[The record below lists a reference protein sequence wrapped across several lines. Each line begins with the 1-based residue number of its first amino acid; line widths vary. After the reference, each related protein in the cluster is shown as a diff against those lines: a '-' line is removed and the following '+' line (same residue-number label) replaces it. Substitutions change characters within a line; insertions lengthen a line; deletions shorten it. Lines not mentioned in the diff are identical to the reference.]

1 MNAPEIWYAVL
12 NWGLGH
18 ASRSAPL
25 IEALERRGYRL
36 RLASDGAAGAWL
48 RARFPHLPYWELPA
62 YQARYARHWPAWAA
76 LVPQLP
82 RLARRA
88 RAERLFLARCLQAY
102 PAPQA
107 LISDNR
113 LGWQA
118 PGLRSLYLSHQFQ
131 LATPPFSPL
140 ATFLHRYYWRSFS
153 ALAVPD
159 AAGSPLAGK
168 LARPPASWGE
178 RLYWLGPLSHL
189 AGRPELKRTGRGEQR
204 GPLRV
209 TAVLSGP
216 EPQRSLLEGQ
226 LAAQARS
233 LPQYRWT
240 LVRGCEGPWAGWPGS
255 VYGRLGSGAL
265 AAVLAQTDVVV
276 GRSGYSSLMDYQQAQ
291 LPAVLIP
298 TPGQGEQEYLAAYHA
313 GQGHAVVAR
322 QGRLDLSRHIPAAR
336 EVPGWP
342 MVPQPEWEGLFGFLE
357 GK

>member
-1 MNAPEIWYAVL
+1 MKQPEIWYAVL

-25 IEALERRGYRL
+25 IEALGQRGYRV
-36 RLASDGAAGAWL
+36 RLASDGAALDWL

-88 RAERLFLARCLQAY
+88 RAEHRFLARCLQAH

-118 PGLRSLYLSHQFQ
+118 PGQRSLYLSHQFQ
-131 LATPPFSPL
+131 LAAPPFSQL
-140 ATFLHRYYWRSFS
+140 ATALHRHYWRSFA

-159 AAGSPLAGK
+159 APGSPLAGK

-189 AGRPELKRTGRGEQR
+189 AGRPELKSRASANHL
-204 GPLRV
+204 GPLRI

-226 LAAQARS
+226 LTGQARG
-233 LPQYRWT
+233 LPQYKWT
-240 LVRGCEGPWAGWPGS
+240 LVRGREGAYGGWPGP
-255 VYGRLGSGAL
+255 VYERLGSEAL

-313 GQGHAVVAR
+313 GQGHAVAAR
-322 QGRLDLSRHIPAAR
+322 QGHLDLSGHIRAALKM
-336 EVPGWP
+336 PGWP
-342 MVPQPEWEGLFGFLE
+342 AVQKPSWEGLFGFLE